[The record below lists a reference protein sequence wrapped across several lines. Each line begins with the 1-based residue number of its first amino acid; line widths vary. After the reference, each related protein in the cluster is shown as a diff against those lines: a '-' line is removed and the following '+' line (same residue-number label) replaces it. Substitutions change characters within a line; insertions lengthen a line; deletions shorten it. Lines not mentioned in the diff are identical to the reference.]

1 MIGNLSKLLMLMA
14 LKFLPSFY
22 LGIQKENIQLYSKR
36 LINYLMDGI
45 VMVELILG
53 NVLVESLVLI
63 KLNVVKD
70 STAGHAILISAKIVL
85 KFQF

>member
-1 MIGNLSKLLMLMA
+1 
-14 LKFLPSFY
+14 
-22 LGIQKENIQLYSKR
+22 
-36 LINYLMDGI
+36 MDGI